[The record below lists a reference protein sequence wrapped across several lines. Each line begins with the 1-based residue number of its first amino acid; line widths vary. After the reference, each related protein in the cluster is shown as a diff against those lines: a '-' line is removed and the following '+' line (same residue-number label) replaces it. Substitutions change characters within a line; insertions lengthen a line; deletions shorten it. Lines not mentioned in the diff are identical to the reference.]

1 MAMYLLLL
9 VQQLIASSTHLVAD
23 TVTIIVHPTIVV
35 GLRAVFA
42 CMFFG
47 AYVMIRRGSLR
58 SVRPEDRPRI
68 WLLGMLNI
76 PLNKLLFL
84 SGVDLSTAPNA
95 SLAYALTPAFVLLI
109 SVLAYRQRPGRSQVI
124 GMLLAMLGAAIV
136 LVDRGARLDDGLV
149 LGNIMVLCAA
159 LAWSLYTM
167 LGRDLATYYG
177 GFHLT
182 AMTMFTGAILYVPV
196 WAVLY
201 GIDVV
206 PFDIG
211 PLVQTVDGISPMTIW
226 GQIMYLGIVTSGLGF
241 GLWYVALARLDAAR
255 LSVFNN
261 LQPVLTTV
269 LAWVLLGTVPTSV
282 FVIGGVVALAGVV
295 LTQRR

>member
-1 MAMYLLLL
+1 MGMYLLLL
-9 VQQLIASSTHLVAD
+9 FQQLIASSTHLVAD
-23 TVTIIVHPTIVV
+23 TVTLIVQPTMVV

-58 SVRPEDRPRI
+58 SVRPEDRYRI

-76 PLNKLLFL
+76 PLNQLLFI

-95 SLAYALTPAFVLLI
+95 SLAYALTPAFVLLL
-109 SVLAYRQRPGRSQVI
+109 SVIAYRQRPGGRQII
-124 GMLLAMLGAAIV
+124 GMLLAMVGAAIV
-136 LVDRGARLDDGLV
+136 LVDRGANLSEGLMMGNMMV
-149 LGNIMVLCAA
+149 LGAA
-159 LAWSLYTM
+159 IAWSLYTM

-201 GIDVV
+201 GVDIV
-206 PFDIG
+206 PLDIT
-211 PLVQTVDGISPMTIW
+211 PLLRTVDGITPMEIW
-226 GQIMYLGIVTSGLGF
+226 GQIMYLGIITSGLGF
-241 GLWYVALARLDAAR
+241 GLWYVALTSLDAAR

-261 LQPVLTTV
+261 LQPVLTTI
-269 LAWVLLGTVPTSV
+269 LAWVLLGTVPTPV
-282 FVIGGVVALAGVV
+282 FVVGGVVALAGVV

>member
-1 MAMYLLLL
+1 MGMYLLLL
-9 VQQLIASSTHLVAD
+9 FQQLIASSTHLVAD
-23 TVTIIVHPTIVV
+23 TVTLIVQPTMVV

-58 SVRPEDRPRI
+58 SVRPEDRYRI

-76 PLNKLLFL
+76 PLNQLLFI

-95 SLAYALTPAFVLLI
+95 SLAYALTPAFVLLL
-109 SVLAYRQRPGRSQVI
+109 SVIAYRQRPGGRQII
-124 GMLLAMLGAAIV
+124 GMLLAMVGAAIV
-136 LVDRGARLDDGLV
+136 LVDRGANLSEGLMMGNMMV
-149 LGNIMVLCAA
+149 LGAA
-159 LAWSLYTM
+159 IAWSLYTM

-201 GIDVV
+201 GVDIV
-206 PFDIG
+206 PLDIT
-211 PLVQTVDGISPMTIW
+211 PLLRTVDGITPMEIW
-226 GQIMYLGIVTSGLGF
+226 GQIMYLGIITSGLGF
-241 GLWYVALARLDAAR
+241 GLWYVALTRLDAAR

-261 LQPVLTTV
+261 LQPVLTTI
-269 LAWVLLGTVPTSV
+269 LAWVLLGTVPTPV
-282 FVIGGVVALAGVV
+282 FVVGGVVALAGVV

>member
-1 MAMYLLLL
+1 MYLLLL
-9 VQQLIASSTHLVAD
+9 FQQLIASSTHLVAD
-23 TVTIIVHPTIVV
+23 TVTLIVQPTMVV

-58 SVRPEDRPRI
+58 SVRPEDRYRI

-76 PLNKLLFL
+76 PLNQLLFI

-95 SLAYALTPAFVLLI
+95 SLAYALTPAFVLLL
-109 SVLAYRQRPGRSQVI
+109 SVIAYRQRPGGRQII
-124 GMLLAMLGAAIV
+124 GMLLAMVGAAIV
-136 LVDRGARLDDGLV
+136 LVDRGANLSEGLMMGNMMV
-149 LGNIMVLCAA
+149 LGAA
-159 LAWSLYTM
+159 IAWSLYTM

-201 GIDVV
+201 GVDIV
-206 PFDIG
+206 PLDIT
-211 PLVQTVDGISPMTIW
+211 PLLRTVDGITPMEIW
-226 GQIMYLGIVTSGLGF
+226 GQIMYLGIITSGLGF
-241 GLWYVALARLDAAR
+241 GLWYVALTRLDAAR

-261 LQPVLTTV
+261 LQPVLTTI
-269 LAWVLLGTVPTSV
+269 LAWVLLGTVPTPV
-282 FVIGGVVALAGVV
+282 FVVGGVVALAGVV

>member
-1 MAMYLLLL
+1 MGMYLLLL
-9 VQQLIASSTHLVAD
+9 FQQLIASSTHLVAD
-23 TVTIIVHPTIVV
+23 TVTLIVQPTMVV

-58 SVRPEDRPRI
+58 SVRPEDRRRI
-68 WLLGMLNI
+68 WFLGLLNI
-76 PLNKLLFL
+76 PLNQLLFI

-95 SLAYALTPAFVLLI
+95 SLAYALTPAFVLLF
-109 SVLAYRQRPGRSQVI
+109 SVVAYRQRPGTRQII
-124 GMLLAMLGAAIV
+124 GILLAMVGAAIV
-136 LVDRGARLDDGLV
+136 LVDRGATLSEGRMM
-149 LGNIMVLCAA
+149 GNIMVLGAA
-159 LAWSLYTM
+159 IAWSLYTM

-196 WAVLY
+196 WALLY
-201 GIDVV
+201 GVDIV
-206 PFDIG
+206 PLDIT
-211 PLVQTVDGISPMTIW
+211 PLLRTVDGITPMEIW
-226 GQIMYLGIVTSGLGF
+226 GQIMYLGIITSGLGF
-241 GLWYVALARLDAAR
+241 GLWYVALTKLDAAR

-261 LQPVLTTV
+261 LQPVLTTI
-269 LAWVLLGTVPTSV
+269 LAWVLLGTIPTPI
-282 FVIGGVVALAGVV
+282 FVVGGVVALAGVV

>member
-1 MAMYLLLL
+1 MYLLLL
-9 VQQLIASSTHLVAD
+9 FQQLIASSTHLVAD
-23 TVTIIVHPTIVV
+23 TVTLIVQPTMVV

-58 SVRPEDRPRI
+58 SVRPEDRYRI

-76 PLNKLLFL
+76 PLNQLLFI

-95 SLAYALTPAFVLLI
+95 SLAYALTPAFVLLL
-109 SVLAYRQRPGRSQVI
+109 SVIAYRQRPGGRQII
-124 GMLLAMLGAAIV
+124 GMLLAMVGAAIV
-136 LVDRGARLDDGLV
+136 LVDRGANLSEGLMMGNMMV
-149 LGNIMVLCAA
+149 LGAA
-159 LAWSLYTM
+159 IAWSLYTM

-201 GIDVV
+201 GVDIV
-206 PFDIG
+206 PLDIT
-211 PLVQTVDGISPMTIW
+211 PLLRTVDGITPMEIW
-226 GQIMYLGIVTSGLGF
+226 GQIMYLGIITSGLGF
-241 GLWYVALARLDAAR
+241 GLWYVALTSLDAAR

-261 LQPVLTTV
+261 LQPVLTTI
-269 LAWVLLGTVPTSV
+269 LAWVLLGTVPTPV
-282 FVIGGVVALAGVV
+282 FVVGGVVALAGVV